1 LGQCTAG
8 EKDLMKF
15 EINAG
20 QRSLEANFIVN
31 SDELL
36 IKSGEK
42 ELRFEA
48 ILVQPGVYS
57 ILVNNRSFVV
67 GVCPSEANRVNV
79 NGTPINLELLD
90 AVHLHLR
97 ELGWDDLQDV
107 KTGLISAQI
116 PGLVTKIFHKV
127 GDAIREGDPL
137 FLIEAMKMENE
148 IKSPVEGIV
157 KRIGVIEGQTVEKG
171 TNIIEIV

>member
-1 LGQCTAG
+1 
-8 EKDLMKF
+8 MKF

-20 QRSLEANFIVN
+20 QRSLEANFSRDSN
-31 SDELL
+31 EL
-36 IKSGEK
+36 IINTGVH

-48 ILVQPGVYS
+48 IQIQPGVYS
-57 ILVNNRSFVV
+57 VLMNNRSFVI
-67 GVCPSEANRVNV
+67 GVCPNEENRVNV
-79 NGTPINLELLD
+79 NGTPVNLELLD

-97 ELGWDDLQDV
+97 ELGWDALQDV

-116 PGLVTKIFHKV
+116 PGLVTKIFHTV
-127 GDAIREGDPL
+127 GDEVKEGDPL

-157 KRIGVIEGQTVEKG
+157 KRVGVAEGQTVEKG